1 MTDHFRG
8 RLEVFGLADL
18 LQWMELNR
26 RSGRLIV
33 TRGHDRRTLDWKDGE
48 IVYVS
53 GSLPRHR
60 LGVHLLRSGA
70 LPAATLYE
78 LLARNM
84 TTQENLTRLILE
96 MGHDTLD
103 GLSLRVEELARK
115 LLFEIF
121 EWREAD
127 FDYDPTYRVTPILRI
142 GLTLRGQAARLP
154 GRQAARRHPPAVAQ
168 GAPGDLGG
176 RRRVGAALHARTA
189 STSTS
194 GSRSSGWTRRSIRS
208 RAARTPSASA
218 SLRAGCASGCCSNY
232 LMRPVH
238 EDTAELLLELLKK
251 KSPLDPSAL
260 VPIAALDQ
268 YLTLDLLILA
278 NSLSVDR
285 ENSVGTVPEALDRIG
300 PRAATVL
307 IDRLSSTDFPDPADQ
322 GPGRPAPCAAPAWR
336 RPSPPGRFA
345 ERYGITRE
353 RGYTLGLLHCI
364 GYSDLFEIVREMNLP
379 AGPFRGALLETYR
392 PAVGRVP
399 GRDLGPSPRL
409 RGGPVGR
416 RDGPQRL
423 GRRGRAD
430 RPRRRPGLRDRQP
443 AGRTHA
449 TSSRPTSSPRK
460 STCCSTTWASRPSP
474 SAGNKSRGRAPRPQD
489 FLKIGHCGIPGPPA
503 AFPAPVL
510 RPPGEPR
517 NGGPERIQRCDP
529 PDSQASSSSPPPS
542 PSARK
547 PPAPRCRRS
556 PERVEVRVLD
566 LDVDVTDSK
575 GQPVTDLTREDFT
588 VKIAGKPYPDR
599 LLLPRG

>member
-26 RSGRLIV
+26 RSGRLTV

-70 LPAATLYE
+70 LSAATLYE

-121 EWREAD
+121 EWREAN
-127 FDYDPTYRVTPILRI
+127 FEYDPTYRVTPILRI
-142 GLTLRGQAARLP
+142 GLMLRGQALAFQGVKQLDDTHRLSRRERRETWEAADAWVLP
-154 GRQAARRHPPAVAQ
+154 FLPEGIEEHFWEALEKIEAPLDPPEGRGHAMRFHEFARR
-168 GAPGDLGG
+168 
-176 RRRVGAALHARTA
+176 
-189 STSTS
+189 
-194 GSRSSGWTRRSIRS
+194 
-208 RAARTPSASA
+208 
-218 SLRAGCASGCCSNY
+218 LRERLIKNY

-238 EDTAELLLELLKK
+238 HDTAALLVELLKK
-251 KSPLDPSAL
+251 TPLDPQSI
-260 VPIAALDQ
+260 VPVAALDQ

-307 IDRLSSTDFPDPADQ
+307 IDRLSSADFPALPRNDPA
-322 GPGRPAPCAAPAWR
+322 PRAVRRASLAAAIAA
-336 RPSPPGRFA
+336 GRFA
-345 ERYGITRE
+345 ERYGISRE

-379 AGPFRGALLETYR
+379 SGPFRGAVLETYR
-392 PAVGRVP
+392 PAVGRSRAEIWGLP
-399 GRDLGPSPRL
+399 RDFEAVLSD
-409 RGGPVGR
+409 
-416 RDGPQRL
+416 DGT
-423 GRRGRAD
+423 D
-430 RPRRRPGLRDRQP
+430 
-443 AGRTHA
+443 
-449 TSSRPTSSPRK
+449 
-460 STCCSTTWASRPSP
+460 P
-474 SAGNKSRGRAPRPQD
+474 SAAAAVVRKARSAIPACA
-489 FLKIGHCGIPGPPA
+489 IGSLPVEGADDLESDELTSELNMLFEYLGLQPLGA
-503 AFPAPVL
+503 A
-510 RPPGEPR
+510 
-517 NGGPERIQRCDP
+517 
-529 PDSQASSSSPPPS
+529 
-542 PSARK
+542 
-547 PPAPRCRRS
+547 
-556 PERVEVRVLD
+556 
-566 LDVDVTDSK
+566 
-575 GQPVTDLTREDFT
+575 RE
-588 VKIAGKPYPDR
+588 
-599 LLLPRG
+599 

>member
-26 RSGRLIV
+26 RSGRLTV

-48 IVYVS
+48 IIYVS

-121 EWREAD
+121 EWREAN

-142 GLTLRGQAARLP
+142 GLTLRGQALAFQGVKQLDDTHRLSRKERRETWEAADAWVLPFLPDGIEEHFWEALERIEAPLEPLEAR
-154 GRQAARRHPPAVAQ
+154 GHSSRFREFARR
-168 GAPGDLGG
+168 
-176 RRRVGAALHARTA
+176 
-189 STSTS
+189 
-194 GSRSSGWTRRSIRS
+194 
-208 RAARTPSASA
+208 
-218 SLRAGCASGCCSNY
+218 LRERLLKNY

-238 EDTAELLLELLKK
+238 RDTAVLLLEILKK
-251 KSPLDPSAL
+251 APLDPQSI

-268 YLTLDLLILA
+268 YLTLNLLILA

-285 ENSVGTVPEALDRIG
+285 ENSVGTVPDAIERIG

-307 IDRLSSTDFPDPADQ
+307 IDRLSSSDFPALAENDPA
-322 GPGRPAPCAAPAWR
+322 PRAVRRASLAAAVAA
-336 RPSPPGRFA
+336 GRFA
-345 ERYGITRE
+345 ERYGISRE

-364 GYSDLFEIVREMNLP
+364 GYSDLFEIVRDMNLP

-392 PAVGRVP
+392 PAVGRSRAEIWGLP
-399 GRDLGPSPRL
+399 RDFEAVLSD
-409 RGGPVGR
+409 
-416 RDGPQRL
+416 DGT
-423 GRRGRAD
+423 D
-430 RPRRRPGLRDRQP
+430 
-443 AGRTHA
+443 
-449 TSSRPTSSPRK
+449 
-460 STCCSTTWASRPSP
+460 P
-474 SAGNKSRGRAPRPQD
+474 SAGAAVVRKARSAISGCA
-489 FLKIGHCGIPGPPA
+489 IGSLPVEADDNLESDELTAELNMLFDYLGLEAVDA
-503 AFPAPVL
+503 A
-510 RPPGEPR
+510 
-517 NGGPERIQRCDP
+517 
-529 PDSQASSSSPPPS
+529 
-542 PSARK
+542 
-547 PPAPRCRRS
+547 
-556 PERVEVRVLD
+556 
-566 LDVDVTDSK
+566 
-575 GQPVTDLTREDFT
+575 RE
-588 VKIAGKPYPDR
+588 
-599 LLLPRG
+599 